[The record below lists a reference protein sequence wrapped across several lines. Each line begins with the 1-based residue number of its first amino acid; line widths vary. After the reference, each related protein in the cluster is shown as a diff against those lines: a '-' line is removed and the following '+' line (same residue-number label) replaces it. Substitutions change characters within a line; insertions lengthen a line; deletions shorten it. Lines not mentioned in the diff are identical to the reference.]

1 MIDDRWYWSQWCWCG
16 GISVTPTQERDS
28 MEACF
33 PKCDLHDQL
42 LRDCY
47 CERFAWA
54 WPAPKPALL
63 QVDPRLLLQLKVQNL
78 IIEGIIFHVENLLLL
93 HLLDHRHLQYYQFLW
108 WPLLLV
114 RAHPEPC
121 SILLGPWACPSWPR
135 DPFDMFLVLWQG
147 LALQHV
153 DRDPRVENRVVAE
166 VVYLNLGH
174 ATFSKTEANWYF
186 HFPPVLPCEASKA
199 ENTAHMLSLGR
210 GTGFF
215 FLLADVESKATSA
228 ARTGRAAFC
237 RPRGVRP
244 WQVNHEAT
252 RAPKPAADDDHGS
265 WQWSWWYQWRR

>member
-1 MIDDRWYWSQWCWCG
+1 
-16 GISVTPTQERDS
+16 

-42 LRDCY
+42 LSDCY
-47 CERFAWA
+47 CDRFAWA

-78 IIEGIIFHVENLLLL
+78 IIEGIIFHMENLLLL

-114 RAHPEPC
+114 RAHRNPVRFCLAP
-121 SILLGPWACPSWPR
+121 
-135 DPFDMFLVLWQG
+135 G
-147 LALQHV
+147 LAHHGQETHLTCSLSFGKALLFNMSIETHASA
-153 DRDPRVENRVVAE
+153 RVEHRVVAE

-174 ATFSKTEANWYF
+174 VTLSKTEANWYF
-186 HFPPVLPCEASKA
+186 HFPPVLPCEASKNVA

-228 ARTGRAAFC
+228 A
-237 RPRGVRP
+237 
-244 WQVNHEAT
+244 
-252 RAPKPAADDDHGS
+252 
-265 WQWSWWYQWRR
+265 